1 MDRHAYRAVKAQMI
15 AGMQAG
21 QSWQE
26 AAGQAGVQ
34 TSRTAAYRLLQRVR
48 TEGAAALEDQ
58 RHGHP
63 TKVREPV
70 RQWLVQFCRAAPEV
84 TGRTVQAALQEHFHL
99 EVSISQIT
107 RLRAALGVSR
117 PVSSAGEKSAEWLV
131 P

>member
-1 MDRHAYRAVKAQMI
+1 MDRQARHSAKAQMV
-15 AGMQAG
+15 ALMQAG

-34 TSRTAAYRLLQRVR
+34 TSRTAAYRLLQRVH

-70 RQWLVQFCRAAPEV
+70 RQWLVHFCRATPEV
-84 TGRTVQAALQEHFHL
+84 AGRTVQAALQEQFHL
-99 EVSISQIT
+99 EVSISQIN

-117 PVSSAGEKSAEWLV
+117 PRSGVGEKSARGAAG
-131 P
+131 